1 MFYFYHDI
9 DTIIPRFMESDD
21 EIYKKKKEAL
31 GKSKENEKK
40 NSSNEL
46 VMKEIRDYLPVNTAL
61 RIKDFITFSVKIEGE
76 APDLLL
82 SKDESIKIKRLK
94 FKIQE
99 ELREKFEEE
108 LKKEEE

>member
-31 GKSKENEKK
+31 GHNKDGKK
-40 NSSNEL
+40 DSNEL
-46 VMKEIRDYLPVNTAL
+46 VMKEIRDYLPLNTAL
-61 RIKDFITFSVKIEGE
+61 RIKDFVTFSVKIEGE

-94 FKIQE
+94 FKI
-99 ELREKFEEE
+99 
-108 LKKEEE
+108 